1 MVILGSKTVIL
12 TLYGHIWTGMDHSG
26 PFRPI
31 LTIMAIIS
39 YPRRGSEGRYPGYG
53 PLLGPSRT
61 LLHGI
66 GQDPS
71 IQWVTTIPFQ
81 TTTILSDSNDS
92 GPEFM
97 DLRCGS
103 QDPID
108 RSIDSKVKHSDF
120 DPFEVSIWSHFGTL
134 WVL

>member
-1 MVILGSKTVIL
+1 
-12 TLYGHIWTGMDHSG
+12 MDSVDHD
-26 PFRPI
+26 
-31 LTIMAIIS
+31 L
-39 YPRRGSEGRYPGYG
+39 
-53 PLLGPSRT
+53 SRSRA
-61 LLHGI
+61 L
-66 GQDPS
+66 
-71 IQWVTTIPFQ
+71 TIPFQ
-81 TTTILSDSNDS
+81 TITDHYDPSDSNDS

-120 DPFEVSIWSHFGTL
+120 DPFEVSFWSHFGTL